1 MMNTHLKSSLHTLT
15 YIPIIV
21 GISAAASSAIG
32 ILGTTRNNLDWKELA
47 IMSIVGTTMGTYFA
61 ITGNTI
67 GYGLSRYWR

>member
-1 MMNTHLKSSLHTLT
+1 
-15 YIPIIV
+15 V

-47 IMSIVGTTMGTYFA
+47 IMGIIGTTMGTYFA
-61 ITGNTI
+61 VTGNTI